1 MSYSNYE
8 DSNQHDS
15 NARSSNI
22 LNSPSTTNSTYEAT
36 KARRST
42 QHHADLIHWDH
53 SKAFRDCPYRQLHHQ
68 RGWIGSF
75 RVRLLEAADL
85 QRSYWSALALPAVRH
100 LKLSKAHGAV
110 SAFCNFTLEFEYMHE
125 SKQSSAGGGNHPSKT
140 TLSREDLDKKPAAR
154 TTTHTTSGKKS
165 SSAYSASSPVV
176 PSDNSPVWDNCEF
189 EFPLRKGVM
198 QDGQRILLK
207 IRVEEDATAVESL
220 FPGANARLL
229 GVGTLDLTE
238 LCLGE
243 TITGQALPGVR
254 DVWVPISMNGQA
266 EEVEQQQALA
276 YAEAASSSSAAA
288 AYSKDHLEASSTAD
302 APKPP
307 PCTGMVRVLV
317 SYQPH
322 GLEPQV
328 KDVVALEAFARR
340 SPWHNTCRPLLPP
353 LKPLAVLE
361 RRGAYLLCEYEL
373 AGTATSGHSS
383 SKACVR
389 LHRNAVFV
397 IERQN
402 MMDAAQNLALLP
414 LDVVS
419 ATPLGQATGQLLA
432 PVVAASRELAMPAL
446 LSARLAW
453 VAARTTGLAGM
464 SGVLAVGN
472 TLWSVGTSSLI
483 SSHRGQGHGSVHRHE
498 SDDENRQRQ
507 REAATAKFVSL

>member
-1 MSYSNYE
+1 MSSSHFDDSHHGSVASN
-8 DSNQHDS
+8 
-15 NARSSNI
+15 SSS
-22 LNSPSTTNSTYEAT
+22 SPSSTYEAT

-42 QHHADLIHWDH
+42 QHHADQIHWDH

-68 RGWIGSF
+68 RGWMGSF

-110 SAFCNFTLEFEYMHE
+110 SAFCNFSLEFEYMSDMKE
-125 SKQSSAGGGNHPSKT
+125 KDGARRRST
-140 TLSREDLDKKPAAR
+140 TVLKDDLDRKPSAR
-154 TTTHTTSGKKS
+154 TTTHTTKKNF
-165 SSAYSASSPVV
+165 SASSPVI
-176 PSDNSPVWDNCEF
+176 PSDNSPVWDNCQF
-189 EFPLRKGVM
+189 EFPLRKGAM

-220 FPGANARLL
+220 LPGADARLL

-243 TITGQALPGVR
+243 TISGQALPGVR
-254 DVWVPISMNGQA
+254 DVWVPISMTGQA
-266 EEVEQQQALA
+266 EEVERQQALA
-276 YAEAASSSSAAA
+276 YAAAASSPYHSQDPLAPPTEQ
-288 AYSKDHLEASSTAD
+288 L
-302 APKPP
+302 PKPP

-322 GLEPQV
+322 GLEPQP
-328 KDVVALEAFARR
+328 KDIVALEAFARR
-340 SPWHNTCRPLLPP
+340 SPWHNSCSPLLPP
-353 LKPLAVLE
+353 LKPLTVLD

-373 AGTATSGHSS
+373 AGGGNR
-383 SKACVR
+383 KACVR

-402 MMDAAQNLALLP
+402 LMDAAQNLALLP

-419 ATPLGQATGQLLA
+419 ATPIGQATGQLLG
-432 PVVAASRELAMPAL
+432 PVVTATRELMMPAL
-446 LSARLAW
+446 LSVRLAW
-453 VAARTTGLAGM
+453 VAARTTGLAGI
-464 SGVLAVGN
+464 SGVVAVGN
-472 TLWSVGTSSLI
+472 TLWSVGTSSLTG
-483 SSHRGQGHGSVHRHE
+483 SHTQDHTRAPINRHD
-498 SDDENRQRQ
+498 SDLENRQRQ